1 MKTQVQSRSRGF
13 TLIEMVGVLAIIA
26 ILAALLIPRVFSAI
40 YESRMSNAVG
50 SINTVKAA
58 TVGYFGKYG
67 RFAGVGGTV
76 ITTLPDSAWDKVLIT
91 EGFLE
96 RPFQTK
102 LSSSDQHL
110 VQLVAAPT
118 ATTTAPGTAD
128 DHRYNLD
135 NDNNNTTDN
144 VGTWVVEA
152 VIKGVPIQDAI
163 ELNKRI
169 DGELEVQ
176 ATVETNKKSLAG
188 RVKFEEGT
196 TTSQDADGNDV
207 SNPTG
212 LADVYIYIAHK

>member
-91 EGFLE
+91 E
-96 RPFQTK
+96 
-102 LSSSDQHL
+102 H
-110 VQLVAAPT
+110 AAPFRQHDVIVFRR
-118 ATTTAPGTAD
+118 PD
-128 DHRYNLD
+128 LIHCELHRLRCQELSFFNIDNLSGFSGCD
-135 NDNNNTTDN
+135 
-144 VGTWVVEA
+144 E
-152 VIKGVPIQDAI
+152 
-163 ELNKRI
+163 
-169 DGELEVQ
+169 
-176 ATVETNKKSLAG
+176 
-188 RVKFEEGT
+188 
-196 TTSQDADGNDV
+196 
-207 SNPTG
+207 
-212 LADVYIYIAHK
+212 